1 MSVEAPVA
9 LEFDFKSPVRTSKT
23 PVQKRLEQFS
33 PKSKYDSPAKIEE
46 KLSAAEQARQVCP
59 IEFNQIRTRRAPSSA
74 VLRARARVAAG
85 GSDTIC
91 GDIQPVARPPSAKA
105 MTVCC

>member
-9 LEFDFKSPVRTSKT
+9 LEFDFKSPVRISKT

-74 VLRARARVAAG
+74 VLRAPGSPRG
-85 GSDTIC
+85 GSDTTC
-91 GDIQPVARPPSAKA
+91 DDIQPLARPPSAKA
-105 MTVCC
+105 MTMCC